1 MKKYGRIKKI
11 IMISKITLEIAISNL
26 LNVTFWYA
34 IILYIHFVLYISS
47 VKICSYLQYKWRYKR
62 LLVDWA
68 IILSL
73 YIAIIIDILE
83 TYGIINL

>member
-11 IMISKITLEIAISNL
+11 IMISKITLEIAVSNL
-26 LNVTFWYA
+26 LNVTFWYF
-34 IILYIHFVLYISS
+34 IILYIHFVIYISS
-47 VKICSYLQYKWRYKR
+47 VTICSYLQYKWRYRR

-73 YIAIIIDILE
+73 YIAIIIDILK

>member
-73 YIAIIIDILE
+73 YITIIIDILE

>member
-1 MKKYGRIKKI
+1 
-11 IMISKITLEIAISNL
+11 MISKITLEIAVSNL
-26 LNVTFWYA
+26 LNVTFWYF
-34 IILYIHFVLYISS
+34 IILYIHFVIYISS
-47 VKICSYLQYKWRYKR
+47 VTICSYLQYKWRYRR

-73 YIAIIIDILE
+73 YIAIIIDILK

>member
-1 MKKYGRIKKI
+1 
-11 IMISKITLEIAISNL
+11 MISKITLEIAISNL
-26 LNVTFWYA
+26 LNVTFWYV

-47 VKICSYLQYKWRYKR
+47 VKMCIYIQYKWRYKR

-73 YIAIIIDILE
+73 YIAIIIDILK

>member
-26 LNVTFWYA
+26 LNVTFWFA
-34 IILYIHFVLYISS
+34 VILYIHYVIYISS
-47 VKICSYLQYKWRYKR
+47 VTICSYLQYKWRYKR

-73 YIAIIIDILE
+73 YVAIIIDILK